1 MPAGAGGGGPA
12 DPDEYFFHSLVAAAI
27 IRAMETIEIE
37 PGTIVQVRNA
47 YGDLVEM
54 MATSGLT
61 AGRDFAVVWV
71 QQGDDEPIPWPA
83 DAVLGAVGGA
93 ESRGGA
99 GAFPVGAG
107 AVR

>member
-1 MPAGAGGGGPA
+1 MPFACRFDRLAGRGGASSQVRG
-12 DPDEYFFHSLVAAAI
+12 DPQLVVCVEYFFHSLVAAAI
-27 IRAMETIEIE
+27 IWAMETIEIE

-83 DAVLGAVGGA
+83 DAVLGAVVA
-93 ESRGGA
+93 
-99 GAFPVGAG
+99 
-107 AVR
+107 

>member
-1 MPAGAGGGGPA
+1 MRQRTI
-12 DPDEYFFHSLVAAAI
+12 EYFFHSLVAAAI

-83 DAVLGAVGGA
+83 DAVLGAVVA
-93 ESRGGA
+93 
-99 GAFPVGAG
+99 
-107 AVR
+107 